1 MKYWWVNVVKDYFT
15 FSAKERNGLIIMFS
29 IAAVF
34 FLFSRYLPE
43 RKDSVT
49 KDAFQKELAELKIV
63 VDSSHGIKS
72 YQGNENYVDY
82 SDPKPNG
89 YANNFKREL
98 FNFDPNTLDG
108 NGWKR
113 LGVREKTVN
122 TIQNFLAKGYK
133 FRQPHDIKK
142 IYGLRQEDAER
153 LIPYI
158 HISQKAS
165 SANASFANRGN
176 ATYTGNSAKEV
187 KRTKIIDI
195 NTADTTAFISLPG
208 IGSKLAAR
216 IINFRKKLGGFS
228 SVNQLGET
236 YGLPDST
243 FQRIKPQLQCG
254 YPDLKKININTADIS
269 ILRAHPYLRWNIA
282 KAIINYRQQHGNFA
296 SVNDIRKIDIIT
308 DELFN
313 KISPYLVI

>member
-1 MKYWWVNVVKDYFT
+1 MKYWWADVVKDYFT
-15 FSAKERNGLIIMFS
+15 FSAKERNGLIKMFS

-34 FLFSRYLPE
+34 FLFSRYVPE
-43 RKDSVT
+43 RKSSVT
-49 KDAFQKELAELKIV
+49 KDAFQKELAELKIM

-72 YQGNENYVDY
+72 YQGNENYVNY
-82 SDPKPNG
+82 SEPKPNE
-89 YANNFKREL
+89 YANNFKRE
-98 FNFDPNTLDG
+98 FFDFDPNTLDA

-133 FRQPHDIKK
+133 FRQPQDIKK
-142 IYGLRQEDAER
+142 IFGLRREEAAR

-165 SANASFANRGN
+165 SVNAPFANRGN
-176 ATYTGNSAKEV
+176 AAYTGSSSTAIKI
-187 KRTKIIDI
+187 TKIIDI

-208 IGSKLAAR
+208 IGNKLAAR
-216 IINFRKKLGGFS
+216 IINFREKLGGFS

-236 YGLPDST
+236 YGVPDST
-243 FQRIKPQLQCG
+243 FQRIKPRLQCSN
-254 YPDLKKININTADIS
+254 PNLKKININTADIS
-269 ILRAHPYLRWNIA
+269 TLRAHPYLRWNIA

>member
-1 MKYWWVNVVKDYFT
+1 MKYWWVDVVKDYFT

-63 VDSSHGIKS
+63 VDSSGGNKS

-82 SDPKPNG
+82 SEPKPNG

-122 TIQNFLAKGYK
+122 TIQNFLAKVIVQATARYK
-133 FRQPHDIKK
+133 KNLWPETGRC
-142 IYGLRQEDAER
+142 R
-153 LIPYI
+153 
-158 HISQKAS
+158 KAYS
-165 SANASFANRGN
+165 VYSYF
-176 ATYTGNSAKEV
+176 
-187 KRTKIIDI
+187 
-195 NTADTTAFISLPG
+195 
-208 IGSKLAAR
+208 SK
-216 IINFRKKLGGFS
+216 
-228 SVNQLGET
+228 SV
-236 YGLPDST
+236 
-243 FQRIKPQLQCG
+243 FCQC
-254 YPDLKKININTADIS
+254 
-269 ILRAHPYLRWNIA
+269 
-282 KAIINYRQQHGNFA
+282 F
-296 SVNDIRKIDIIT
+296 
-308 DELFN
+308 FC
-313 KISPYLVI
+313 